1 MRKMRTFEL
10 TFVALVPA
18 LAATLGTTA
27 HDAYAQAPAGT
38 VDYTVKQGDTCFAIA
53 RAKYGDA
60 KYIDLIH
67 QANPGMGPSP
77 HALKEGTVLKL
88 PPKPAGNAGPDA
100 KLDFVRNQVSVE
112 APSPK
117 PAHKDDPLFRGNRV
131 STKEAS
137 AADVRFAAD
146 NAQLRLGE
154 HTLVV
159 ILGDSKG
166 AARVGETTLV
176 SGSLRARL
184 GELDGSKKNEQ
195 TIATP
200 AAKVKVGTGEAQI
213 HVDAKQTSRL
223 AVYKGKGASIT
234 AQNKTVAV
242 PENFGSKAEK
252 GKAPTPPRPLPGAAQ
267 WLTAPPGLVFGR
279 SAGADFFGDFGPAST
294 GPAIAT
300 WHVQL
305 SKDEGF
311 QDVIVDARLGTTTHR
326 LEARAVPAGDYY
338 ARVSGIDDDLFEGPF
353 SVVSVTH
360 VVPFEVVA
368 RGRDV
373 VLPAAPG
380 ISCGV
385 DGGPMIER
393 ATPLSLDG
401 TKAHRIR
408 CASASAPGQGAELD
422 TPIVATAAKEPP
434 RRLSPPAL
442 RGVTPPKEPVLITA
456 ELGTGLRL
464 TSNDASELGFAYG
477 GGLGLRVPLSSGYL
491 GFGVRLGREEYLERT
506 VNPQQFGG
514 QETKF
519 THGALIIDGPITYH
533 FGKSP
538 TFGPYLGFSPSV
550 LFQNGT
556 FAVPTGESKDSFAF
570 LLGLTGLVGAELKLG
585 PGDIFGELSYRG
597 ATVRQFDFASV
608 GMRGSSLN
616 LGYRFILR

>member
-1 MRKMRTFEL
+1 MRTMRNFEL
-10 TFVALVPA
+10 TFAIAAVS
-18 LAATLGTTA
+18 AATIGAPLLA
-27 HDAYAQAPAGT
+27 RAQTPGT
-38 VDYTVKQGDTCFAIA
+38 VDYTVKQGDTCFSIA
-53 RAKYGDA
+53 RAKYGDG

-77 HALKEGTVLKL
+77 HALKEGSILKL
-88 PPKPAGNAGPDA
+88 PPKPVGNTAPDA

-184 GELDGSKKNEQ
+184 GDLDGSNKNQ
-195 TIATP
+195 KTISTP

-223 AVYKGKGASIT
+223 AVYKGNGASIT

-242 PENFGSKAEK
+242 PENFGSKAEQ
-252 GKAPTPPRPLPGAAQ
+252 GKAPTPPRPLPGAPE
-267 WLTAPPGLVFGR
+267 WLTPPPGLVFGR
-279 SAGADFFGDFGPAST
+279 AAGADFFGDFGPAAS
-294 GPAIAT
+294 GPAVAT

-305 SKDEGF
+305 AKDADF
-311 QDVIVDARLGTTTHR
+311 QDVLVDARLGTATHR
-326 LEARAVPAGDYY
+326 LEARAVPAGEYY
-338 ARVSGIDDDLFEGPF
+338 ARVSAIDDDLFEGRF
-353 SVVSVTH
+353 GVVGITH
-360 VVPFEVVA
+360 VVPFEVTT
-368 RGRDV
+368 RGREV

-380 ISCGV
+380 VSCSV
-385 DGGPMIER
+385 DGGATLER
-393 ATPLSLDG
+393 AAPLALDG
-401 TKAHRIR
+401 TRAHRIR
-408 CASASAPGQGAELD
+408 CASAGASGPGAELD
-422 TPIVATAAKEPP
+422 TPIVAAATKEPP
-434 RRLSPPAL
+434 RPLAPPAL
-442 RGVTPPKEPVLITA
+442 RGVSPRKEPMLITA

-464 TSNDASELGFAYG
+464 TSSSVGELGFAYG
-477 GGLGLRVPLSSGYL
+477 GGLGLRIPLRTGYL

-506 VNPQQFGG
+506 VNPPQFGG
-514 QETKF
+514 QDTQF
-519 THGALIIDGPITYH
+519 THGALVVEGPITYH

-538 TFGPYLGFSPSV
+538 SFGPYLGFAPSA
-550 LFQNGT
+550 LFQSGT

-570 LLGLTGLVGAELKLG
+570 LLGLGGLLGAELKLG
-585 PGDIFGELSYRG
+585 PGDLFGELAYRG
-597 ATVRQFDFASV
+597 TTVRQFDFASV
-608 GMRGSSLN
+608 GMRGGSLN
-616 LGYRFILR
+616 FGYRFIMR

>member
-1 MRKMRTFEL
+1 MRTFNL
-10 TFVALVPA
+10 IFVALMPA
-18 LAATLGTTA
+18 LALTFCATA
-27 HDAYAQAPAGT
+27 NEARAQTAGT

-88 PPKPAGNAGPDA
+88 PPKPVGNVGPDA

-159 ILGDSKG
+159 ILGDAKG

-184 GELDGSKKNEQ
+184 GELDGTKKNEQ

-200 AAKVKVGTGEAQI
+200 GAKVKLGVGEAQV

-223 AVYKGKGASIT
+223 AVYKGNGASIS

-267 WLTAPPGLVFGR
+267 WLTPPPGLVFGR
-279 SAGADFFGDFGPAST
+279 TAGADFFGDFGPAST

-305 SKDEGF
+305 SKDPDF
-311 QDVIVDARLGTTTHR
+311 QDVIVDARLGTATHR

-353 SVVSVTH
+353 SAVGITH
-360 VVPFEVVA
+360 VVPFEVVT

-380 ISCGV
+380 VLCSV
-385 DGGPMIER
+385 DGGAMAQR
-393 ATPLSLDG
+393 AAPLALDG
-401 TKAHRIR
+401 SRAHRVR
-408 CASASAPGQGAELD
+408 CASAGSPGQGADLD
-422 TPIVATAAKEPP
+422 TSIVATANEPP

-456 ELGTGLRL
+456 ELATGLRL
-464 TSNDASELGFAYG
+464 TSNNVGELGFAFG
-477 GGLGLRVPLSSGYL
+477 GGLGLRIPLRSGYL
-491 GFGVRLGREEYLERT
+491 GFGVRLGREEYLERS
-506 VNPQQFGG
+506 VNPRQLGG

-519 THGALIIDGPITYH
+519 THGALVIDGPITYH
-533 FGKSP
+533 FGKSRQ
-538 TFGPYLGFSPSV
+538 FGPYLGFSPSA

-556 FAVPTGESKDSFAF
+556 FALPAGSSKDSFAF
-570 LLGLTGLVGAELKLG
+570 LLGLTGLVGAEVKLG
-585 PGDIFGELSYRG
+585 PGDLFGELAYRG
-597 ATVRQFDFASV
+597 VTVRQFDFASV
-608 GMRGSSLN
+608 GMRGSFLN
-616 LGYRFILR
+616 FGYRFILR